1 MAVSH
6 FQRAV
11 GSKDLIQAPAVRT
24 FARYFTLRILKL
36 VFHGMIFAVGIF
48 QRDFITAF

>member
-11 GSKDLIQAPAVRT
+11 GSEDLIQAPAVWA
-24 FARYFTLRILKL
+24 FARHIAIRILKL
-36 VFHGMIFAVGIF
+36 VFHGMIFAVGVF